1 MGVMNNTIMGTRSIT
16 NFADVEE
23 DILIYEVPDQAL
35 EAAAGLL
42 EGEAKNATISFCSGL
57 DTCPS

>member
-1 MGVMNNTIMGTRSIT
+1 MNEKLT

-23 DILIYEVPDQAL
+23 DILHYEVSDRAL

-42 EGEAKNATISFCSGL
+42 EGEAKSQTISFCSGL

>member
-1 MGVMNNTIMGTRSIT
+1 MTRDEIDLQQS
-16 NFADVEE
+16 DDMDLPVE
-23 DILIYEVPDQAL
+23 VSDQAL

-42 EGEAKNATISFCSGL
+42 EGEAKSQTISFCSGL

>member
-1 MGVMNNTIMGTRSIT
+1 MNEGIINS
-16 NFADVEE
+16 ADVGE
-23 DILIYEVPDQAL
+23 DILHCDVSDQAL

-42 EGEAKNATISFCSGL
+42 EGEAKSVTISFCSGL

>member
-1 MGVMNNTIMGTRSIT
+1 MNEKLM

-23 DILIYEVPDQAL
+23 DFLQYEVSDHAL

-42 EGEAKNATISFCSGL
+42 EGEAKSVTLSFCSGL
-57 DTCPS
+57 DSCPS

>member
-1 MGVMNNTIMGTRSIT
+1 MNESII
-16 NFADVEE
+16 NVADVGQ
-23 DILIYEVPDQAL
+23 DILHYEVSDQAL

-42 EGEAKNATISFCSGL
+42 EGEAKSVTVSFCSGL

>member
-1 MGVMNNTIMGTRSIT
+1 MNDSVI

-23 DILIYEVPDQAL
+23 DIITYEVTDQAL
-35 EAAAGLL
+35 EAAAGIL
-42 EGEAKNATISFCSGL
+42 EGQGKSVTISFCSGL

>member
-1 MGVMNNTIMGTRSIT
+1 MNQSIT
-16 NFADVEE
+16 NLTDVGE
-23 DILIYEVPDQAL
+23 DILHYEVSDQVL

-42 EGEAKNATISFCSGL
+42 EGEAKSVTLAFCSGL